1 MRLAPPSKKLMK
13 NKVSAQRFELWL
25 QRPQRWIL
33 TTRRSR
39 HPDKL
44 KKLFSINLFFI
55 INYY

>member
-1 MRLAPPSKKLMK
+1 MRLAPSPKKLMK

-44 KKLFSINLFFI
+44 KKI
-55 INYY
+55 ILN

>member
-1 MRLAPPSKKLMK
+1 MIYFYLKK

-39 HPDKL
+39 QSAKI
-44 KKLFSINLFFI
+44 KRATSINQLK
-55 INYY
+55 YW